1 MHFQPDSLQYNS
13 GNRQQGNL
21 IYVDNGEQG
30 LIQSPNGEQRLIQSP
45 NGQQRLIQSP
55 NGQQTLIQ
63 SPNGQQTLVK
73 PQLYEKWLESN
84 KPKPSVVQ
92 NMQYDNAGYTE
103 EYKIETSFL

>member
-13 GNRQQGNL
+13 GYTQLGNL
-21 IYVDNGEQG
+21 IYVDNGE
-30 LIQSPNGEQRLIQSP
+30 
-45 NGQQRLIQSP
+45 QRLIQSP

-84 KPKPSVVQ
+84 EPKPSVVQ
-92 NMQYDNAGYTE
+92 NMQHDNSGYTE

>member
-45 NGQQRLIQSP
+45 NGQQ
-55 NGQQTLIQ
+55 TLIQ

-84 KPKPSVVQ
+84 EPKPSVVQ

>member
-13 GNRQQGNL
+13 GYRQQGNL
-21 IYVDNGEQG
+21 IYVDNGK
-30 LIQSPNGEQRLIQSP
+30 QR
-45 NGQQRLIQSP
+45 
-55 NGQQTLIQ
+55 LIQ